1 MIPME
6 PIVFVDARS
15 QVHSPIMMPPKLE
28 QGISDLEASELGR
41 EDDHDCR
48 GHSLPAT
55 PCSICCPL
63 VQEFRQDHGFAGS
76 WRTADGADRLCFNG
90 VSNCVRVALDRQ
102 AVLVASPG
110 QSRKLADMCRLRRNP
125 FAPAAQHCLCI
136 ADVERC
142 GSPTHSRLE
151 PNQRRIRVL
160 RLLHCCEVFVFYS
173 DVCSL
178 ASSLAA
184 ADFSY

>member
-1 MIPME
+1 MRWAE
-6 PIVFVDARS
+6 
-15 QVHSPIMMPPKLE
+15 L
-28 QGISDLEASELGR
+28 SDLEATVLRR
-41 EDDHDCR
+41 EDDHDC
-48 GHSLPAT
+48 GGQPLTATVWSL
-55 PCSICCPL
+55 CCPL
-63 VQEFRQDHGFAGS
+63 VQQLRQDHGFAGS

-90 VSNCVRVALDRQ
+90 VSNGVRVAFDRQ

-125 FAPAAQHCLCI
+125 FAPAAQHCLCS

-142 GSPTHSRLE
+142 GSPAHSRLE
-151 PNQRRIRVL
+151 PSQRRIRLL

-184 ADFSY
+184 ADFSH